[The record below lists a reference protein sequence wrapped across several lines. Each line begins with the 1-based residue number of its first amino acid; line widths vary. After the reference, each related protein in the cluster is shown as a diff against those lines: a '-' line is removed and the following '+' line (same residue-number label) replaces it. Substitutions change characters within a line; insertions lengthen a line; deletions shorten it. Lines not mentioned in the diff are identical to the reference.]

1 MGSSTSTTRPDE
13 LVTPDRLTYLVK
25 QLQEALRVRLGEIT
39 QRFDL
44 TPKQYTALSVL
55 AKYPG
60 MSSAALARV
69 SFVTPQAA
77 NEMVTLLE
85 GKGFLTRSV
94 DRRNRRCLEVEL
106 TRAGSKA
113 LARCDALVAQLEA
126 EVFDGVSAAEQVRF
140 RRTLRACVQA
150 AGMPSSP

>member
-1 MGSSTSTTRPDE
+1 MGVNT
-13 LVTPDRLTYLVK
+13 
-25 QLQEALRVRLGEIT
+25 
-39 QRFDL
+39 
-44 TPKQYTALSVL
+44 LSVL

-69 SFVTPQAA
+69 SFVTPQAV

-113 LARCDALVAQLEA
+113 LARCDALVAELEA
-126 EVFDGVSAAEQVRF
+126 AVFDGVSAAEQVRF
-140 RRTLRACVQA
+140 RRTLRVCVQA
-150 AGMPSSP
+150 AGIPPSP